1 MLSLKYDE
9 ELKVWMPNWFWR
21 KKASVQNKELDS
33 FERENWLDAKNSELS
48 VSEFIEDPNLNEK
61 LPPIS
66 SPVAKNISISQLLEY
81 EKSRNLYSKGKT
93 LLMS

>member
-1 MLSLKYDE
+1 
-9 ELKVWMPNWFWR
+9 MPNWFWR